1 MAKLYTESLNKVVG
15 ATVMT
20 VVVRGTSIINAI
32 SLKTTPSACVGFDC
46 LTSRVVC
53 KDAHK
58 PAAWFG
64 LVVSLVFA
72 GHQPDLRNSRGIRAA
87 KPVNT
92 RGHVKRSALQTR
104 LSGGI

>member
-72 GHQPDLRNSRGIRAA
+72 GH
-87 KPVNT
+87 
-92 RGHVKRSALQTR
+92 
-104 LSGGI
+104 